1 MLYFNYYEQDKLL
14 FQENMQKQ
22 DKYEIQYFL
31 LMHGHIMYQH
41 DITTSYQG
49 SGTIFSIFTPT

>member
-31 LMHGHIMYQH
+31 QMHGHIMYQH
-41 DITTSYQG
+41 DITTSYQR
-49 SGTIFSIFTPT
+49 SGTIFSIFTTT

>member
-31 LMHGHIMYQH
+31 QMHGRIMYQH
-41 DITTSYQG
+41 DITTS
-49 SGTIFSIFTPT
+49 